1 MAEVKKTSPLIS
13 FGTFGLHTN
22 LCPTGRWAFVGTIPI
37 QLKGMVKDTEAELIL
52 EVYKW
57 LHSVCPGDFAECV
70 PLLRADILAGYEAYL
85 LAIVNKYEEAL

>member
-1 MAEVKKTSPLIS
+1 
-13 FGTFGLHTN
+13 
-22 LCPTGRWAFVGTIPI
+22 
-37 QLKGMVKDTEAELIL
+37 MVKDTEAELIL